1 MRLNKIIVGASAFAM
16 AAAIS
21 AGVGSADASA
31 AKVEGSVSDKISI
44 DYASQTLKV
53 TEPSDTKISV
63 AFPTVNKDKKVGADK
78 NLCTYDVPTTGSK
91 VVVVDLS
98 TLNVTKDNYIKVWGN
113 KNKVPVIVKIPA
125 ATQLG
130 KGTVKTDDNTLTVAK
145 KKETTGVTVALDYA
159 IGNGDFKKQAAGSS
173 KATEIDVA
181 NYTQLGA
188 TLRVRVSASATAE
201 NAAIIA
207 KDAVEYVVGKS
218 TTDKVKVYELD
229 GTFAGK
235 EVKVKV
241 AKMANA
247 PKVKVDYT
255 KGTVTLPKGAEYR
268 VNTIGASAAL
278 GNKFNAGDK
287 LVLTAVGTS
296 AADVAKGTVLDF
308 TNGGDI
314 DVRIAKTDKKPA
326 SKYLSFVYNKKAVI
340 APTTTVSSKDNPS
353 GITSNNVASVTF
365 KVTEPSASAGADY
378 NKLKVAYART
388 AATYDSKGKTKTA
401 TSGAVTI
408 DNSAEETY
416 AYQYVVT
423 NSNTT
428 PAVDVKGIKTV
439 KAKAKVVVKL
449 KNKEDQYVY
458 IRRAA
463 VIKGDVAWATDWVQ
477 LVKLSK
483 TDMIPT
489 APAGK

>member
-16 AAAIS
+16 AAALS
-21 AGVGSADASA
+21 AGVGSADADA
-31 AKVEGSVSDKISI
+31 AKVENSVSDKISI
-44 DYASQTLKV
+44 DYANQTLKV

-63 AFPTVNKDKKVGADK
+63 AFPTVSKDKKVGADK
-78 NLCTYDVPTTGSK
+78 NVCTYDVPTTGTK
-91 VVVVDLS
+91 AVVVDLS
-98 TLNVTKDNYIKVWGN
+98 TLNVTKDNYVKVWGN
-113 KNKVPVIVKIPA
+113 KNQIPVIVKIPA

-130 KGTVKTDDNTLTVAK
+130 KGTVDTATNKLTVAK
-145 KKETTGVTVALDYA
+145 KSETTGVTVALDYA
-159 IGNGDFKKQAAGSS
+159 VGNGNFKGQAAGSS
-173 KATEIDVA
+173 AATAIDVA
-181 NYTQLGA
+181 DYTQLGA

-207 KDAVEYVVGKS
+207 KDAAEYTVGKS

-268 VNTIGASAAL
+268 VNTDAAL
-278 GNKFNAGDK
+278 GDKFNAGDK
-287 LVLTAVGTS
+287 LVLTAAGTS
-296 AADVAKGTVLDF
+296 GADTAKGTVLDF
-308 TNGGDI
+308 AKGGDI

-340 APTTTVSSKDNPS
+340 APTTTVSPKDNPS

-365 KVTEPSASAGADY
+365 KVTEPSASAPAEY
-378 NKLKVAYART
+378 NKLKVDYART

-401 TSGAVTI
+401 TSGAITI

-423 NSNTT
+423 NSKDT

-439 KAKAKVVVKL
+439 KAKAKVVAKL
-449 KNKEDQYVY
+449 KNKDDQYVY

-463 VIKGDVAWATDWVQ
+463 VTKGNVAWATDWVQ

-483 TDMIPT
+483 TDMVPT
-489 APAGK
+489 APAN

>member
-31 AKVEGSVSDKISI
+31 ATKDVTGSVATKISI
-44 DYASQTLKV
+44 DYKNQTLKLA
-53 TEPSDTKISV
+53 SLDDTKISV

-78 NLCTYDVPTTGSK
+78 NLCTYDVDSTK
-91 VVVVDLS
+91 AVNVDLS

-125 ATQLG
+125 ATNLG
-130 KGTVKTDDNTLTVAK
+130 KGTVKDNKITVVDKAK
-145 KKETTGVTVALDYA
+145 AEVKVTLDYA

-188 TLRVRVSASATAE
+188 TVRVRVSAPDTAVSDLGAPTDYQVGR
-201 NAAIIA
+201 NAA
-207 KDAVEYVVGKS
+207 
-218 TTDKVKVYELD
+218 DKVAVYDTLT

-278 GNKFNAGDK
+278 GDKFNAGDK
-287 LVLTAVGTS
+287 LVLTTKGTGN
-296 AADVAKGTVLDF
+296 ADVAKGTVLDF

-314 DVRIAKTDKKPA
+314 DVRIAKTDRKPA

-365 KVTEPSASAGADY
+365 KVTEPSATAAAEY
-378 NKLKVAYART
+378 NKLKVAYARI

-428 PAVDVKGIKTV
+428 HAVDVKGIKTV

-463 VIKGDVAWATDWVQ
+463 VTKGDVAWATDWVQ

-483 TDMIPT
+483 TDMTPT
-489 APAGK
+489 APTTSK